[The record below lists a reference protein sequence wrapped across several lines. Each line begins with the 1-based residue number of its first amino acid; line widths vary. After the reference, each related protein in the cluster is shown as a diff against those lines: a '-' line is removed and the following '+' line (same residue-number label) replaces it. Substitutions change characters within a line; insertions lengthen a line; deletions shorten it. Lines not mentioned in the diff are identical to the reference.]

1 MAASHPINGVPSKII
16 SVTARNM
23 IWLFVMA
30 FIALAGAS
38 TPANAAKY
46 AAIVIEEDSGRVL
59 FARNA
64 DSLRYPASLTK
75 IMTLYLLFE
84 DIAAGRLTLKSRIK
98 GRGWAVPVKII
109 FKTWPKHQRR
119 TSHLC
124 VGDKICQ

>member
-1 MAASHPINGVPSKII
+1 MA
-16 SVTARNM
+16 
-23 IWLFVMA
+23 WLFMMA
-30 FIALAGAS
+30 FIALAGVS
-38 TPANAAKY
+38 VPAQAAKY

-84 DIAAGRLTLKSRIK
+84 DIAAGHLTLKSRIPVSK
-98 GRGWAVPVKII
+98 GRGWAVPIKII
-109 FKTWPKHQRR
+109 FKTRPKHQRR
-119 TSHLC
+119 ASNLC